1 MPESIVIGGGERTL
15 AVAGLTFRVRPETYM
30 DHARA
35 LDFVMRHKDALDEKV
50 RDYVLVCWSVM
61 QRITD
66 WEGPVLPTG
75 EPAPCDELHK
85 ELLFGARPDMLRG
98 LVEAL
103 MEQEAEASKNSE
115 PSRDG

>member
-1 MPESIVIGGGERTL
+1 MSESIVIGYGERTL
-15 AVAGLTFRVRPETYM
+15 AVEGLTFIIRPETYM

-35 LDFVMRHKDALDEKV
+35 LDFVQRHKETLDDGV

-61 QRITD
+61 QRITA

-75 EPAPCDELHK
+75 EPAPCDEMHK
-85 ELLFGARPDMLRG
+85 ELLFGARPDLIRG

-103 MEQEAEASKNSE
+103 MDREAEASKNSE
-115 PSRDG
+115 PSQAG